1 MRDLVPES
9 QAYMDLLNFEKKLD
23 STITRKKLEIQ
34 EALKRPMKV
43 KRRLRIY
50 VSHTFYAGKEPE
62 VSKLEYGHRWAGLA
76 FAHSRRVL
84 LWEGQNS
91 AR

>member
-1 MRDLVPES
+1 
-9 QAYMDLLNFEKKLD
+9 MDLLTFEQKLD
-23 STITRKKLEIQ
+23 STITRKKLDIQ

-62 VSKLEYGHRWAGLA
+62 VGCNLN
-76 FAHSRRVL
+76 VMML
-84 LWEGQNS
+84 LLIN
-91 AR
+91 